1 MAGDR
6 ALLGR
11 LPEEACDRRQGAE
24 ALPHMCH
31 VFLLS
36 QNSPMLQGRQ
46 TRPCEQEGQKR
57 HCQVPASGDGLWL
70 PMRSSWK
77 IGSRKG
83 VWEEPSQELWHCV
96 VHRSSLIPLCYPQR
110 SVTTFLNL
118 SDTHT
123 QFLYQHSLLQTTPP
137 SLPRA
142 LEESVMARE
151 DEQQPGLSSGMD
163 SRAALRRDKLA
174 QEDSQA
180 LRDSIL
186 RRPKCYI
193 LGWPL
198 GTIIPLVTG
207 S

>member
-1 MAGDR
+1 M
-6 ALLGR
+6 
-11 LPEEACDRRQGAE
+11 
-24 ALPHMCH
+24 
-31 VFLLS
+31 
-36 QNSPMLQGRQ
+36 
-46 TRPCEQEGQKR
+46 
-57 HCQVPASGDGLWL
+57 
-70 PMRSSWK
+70 
-77 IGSRKG
+77 
-83 VWEEPSQELWHCV
+83 
-96 VHRSSLIPLCYPQR
+96 
-110 SVTTFLNL
+110 FLNL